1 MATAA
6 IDFVTDGFPAPGL
19 RKTDRFITAY
29 NAEGKGYFHTSDNGD
44 HHRVMGEKQAV
55 ANILYS
61 TYENPVELNGE
72 VDIKLAKEQEVCIS
86 S

>member
-19 RKTDRFITAY
+19 PETKRFITGY
-29 NAEGKGYFHTSDNGD
+29 NAEGKSYFHTSDNGD

-72 VDIKLAKEQEVCIS
+72 VDIKRAREQEVCF
-86 S
+86 